1 MGVGVSDPVVDAA
14 MPRLFAT
21 DQNHNV
27 NAIQQG
33 EQGMNLDDVGSLL
46 KEKAITNLV
55 SIAPASAVADAVRT
69 MNQHKIGAV
78 VVLDQ
83 QKLVGIFTERDVLV
97 RVVGDARDPMTTLVS
112 EVMTAEVRSVGSTTP
127 VGDALKLMSDGRYRH
142 LPVQDNGHVLGL
154 ISMGDATRWVIRCQ
168 QEEFDAAI
176 GAVKRMGYSNRRG

>member
-97 RVVGDARDPMTTLVS
+97 RVVGGARDPHD
-112 EVMTAEVRSVGSTTP
+112 
-127 VGDALKLMSDGRYRH
+127 DACLGGHDGRGSQRG
-142 LPVQDNGHVLGL
+142 LDDASRRCPQAHVGWAL
-154 ISMGDATRWVIRCQ
+154 SAP
-168 QEEFDAAI
+168 A
-176 GAVKRMGYSNRRG
+176 GAGQRPACWA